1 MNKIGQKKQEVQA
14 YPCPLCAGKSDPFQ
28 QFRKKQYLTCSK
40 CYSIFLHR
48 DHFLSPLEEEARYL
62 KHNHDV
68 ENPNYQNFVLPLVE
82 LVTKRFSPAH
92 KGLDF
97 GAGKGPIVS
106 KLLSDKNF
114 RMNQFDLYFW
124 NDPQVL
130 DESYDFI
137 VCSEVIEHF
146 RNPIEEFSKLRKL
159 LKEGGALYCMTS
171 IFEESIDFEKWYYK
185 DDPTHVFF
193 YHTKAIKWI
202 RDYFQYKEVSISK
215 NLITFFS

>member
-1 MNKIGQKKQEVQA
+1 MNKKGSQNLAVEA
-14 YPCPLCAGKSDPFQ
+14 DSCPLCSENSQLFRL
-28 QFRKKQYLTCSK
+28 FRKKRFLTCSN
-40 CYSIFLHR
+40 CYSVFLHP
-48 DHFLSPLEEEARYL
+48 DHFLTPKEEEDRYL

-82 LVTKRFSPAH
+82 LVTKRFSPTH

-106 KLLSDKNF
+106 KLLSDKDF
-114 RMNQFDLYFW
+114 SIKQFDLYFW
-124 NDPQVL
+124 NDPHVL
-130 DESYDFI
+130 EETYDYI

-146 RNPIEEFSKLRKL
+146 RNPLEEFTKLRKL

-171 IFEESIDFEKWYYK
+171 IFDESIDFEKWYYK

-193 YHTKAIKWI
+193 YHTKALEWIK
-202 RDYFQYKEVSISK
+202 DNFQYKEVQIDK
-215 NLITFFS
+215 NLISFIT